1 MGLSPNVADLV
12 QSWGVALY
20 LLAINK
26 MVTLNTMKTTLNG
39 LPPIHPGEYIREALE
54 DLGLTQAALAQALG
68 VSAMRISHLV
78 REERPVTAELALR
91 LGQAFGQ
98 SPQYWLNL
106 QTDYDLKIAK
116 AAFKDSLRQV
126 RELAVA

>member
-1 MGLSPNVADLV
+1 
-12 QSWGVALY
+12 
-20 LLAINK
+20 
-26 MVTLNTMKTTLNG
+26 MKRTING

-54 DLGLTQAALAQALG
+54 DLGMTQAALAKSLG
-68 VSAMRISHLV
+68 VSAMRISYLV

-106 QTDYDLKIAK
+106 QADYDLKIAK
-116 AAFKDSLRQV
+116 ATFKDSLRHV
-126 RELAVA
+126 RELAVV

>member
-1 MGLSPNVADLV
+1 
-12 QSWGVALY
+12 
-20 LLAINK
+20 
-26 MVTLNTMKTTLNG
+26 MKHTIERTSNG

-54 DLGLTQAALAQALG
+54 DLSLTQAALAKLLG

-78 REERPVTAELALR
+78 REERPVTAEMALR

-106 QTDYDLKIAK
+106 QADYDLKIAK
-116 AAFKDSLRQV
+116 EQFKDSLREI
-126 RELAVA
+126 RELAMA